1 MILSNGFIYKTAY
14 IEEVDISSGANFGS
28 VKFFPQGALPDAP
41 QFTTADDIIAIA
53 AAGQLV
59 IPGGSTSGSGMPV
72 ESTPGS
78 GMPGTGVPGDGYYPR
93 NWYPQMY
100 P

>member
-1 MILSNGFIYKTAY
+1 MILKNGFIYKNAY

-28 VKFFPQGALPDAP
+28 VKFFLQGARTDAP

-59 IPGGSTSGSGMPV
+59 IPGGSTSGSGMP
-72 ESTPGS
+72 
-78 GMPGTGVPGDGYYPR
+78 GTGAPGGGYYPR
-93 NWYPQMY
+93 N
-100 P
+100 